1 VKPGSTGKGAH
12 FLKRSLIMKRK
23 SLLVLSVLALGLS
36 AGSIG
41 NALAELTAS
50 GEIVH
55 TSPYPMDGQGPFNLP
70 ALESYAE
77 RQARIGESPA
87 VWGVSKR
94 EVQPHDPFPFGGG
107 YIDD

>member
-1 VKPGSTGKGAH
+1 
-12 FLKRSLIMKRK
+12 MKRK

-36 AGSIG
+36 VGTTG

-50 GEIVH
+50 GEIVQ
-55 TSPYPMDGQGPFNLP
+55 TSPYPMDAEAHFKLP

-77 RQARIGESPA
+77 RQARVGESPA

-94 EVQPHDPFPFGGG
+94 EVTPHDPFPFGGG
-107 YIDD
+107 IIDD